1 MSIETDAEKWKSC
14 VSKIREMDPDGV
26 LLTDDVKE
34 YFDEVAA
41 VFEKGIFDAENTKKQ
56 LKVLRGRNT
65 KLSGKPISVEL
76 SSFVNITERY
86 ATKIR
91 EDFDGFVRSLGFER
105 NDSVNDSPWV
115 GEGTS
120 AVAVSGNEP
129 VLEAVVFDEQLLE
142 RTRREQEDLERQRRA
157 EREREERERL
167 RRIERDAAE
176 RRARQQREEEEDEQR
191 VRELEERARRARNG
205 EFDVDIT
212 ASSQTP
218 HFTIPSKK
226 PIGCLGTLIVLSLI
240 GWIGKTM
247 EERIPENE
255 SADVENFVTL
265 EDNDNKYESDPNL
278 ENALNEGGEEIT
290 EESLAVE
297 ENTET
302 VDDDSLTSAEMDSM
316 AALLVDEY
324 KDESEPVMGEWT
336 DPRDS
341 QRYPTR
347 QIGSLVWLLDNMN
360 YSYSTSF
367 CYDDE
372 DENCSKYGRLYTW
385 SDAKVVCRTPW
396 RLPSRSD
403 WSNLEINIGLLSEN
417 PWEKS
422 FFRAKSG
429 GFRSKKGVYELLGQR
444 ADFWSADEFD
454 ENAAY
459 YYYFVEGDKEIH
471 SNKYSK
477 NGALSVR
484 CVKNL

>member
-167 RRIERDAAE
+167 RRIEREAAE

-191 VRELEERARRARNG
+191 VRELDERARRARNG
-205 EFDVDIT
+205 D
-212 ASSQTP
+212 
-218 HFTIPSKK
+218 
-226 PIGCLGTLIVLSLI
+226 L
-240 GWIGKTM
+240 M
-247 EERIPENE
+247 
-255 SADVENFVTL
+255 
-265 EDNDNKYESDPNL
+265 
-278 ENALNEGGEEIT
+278 
-290 EESLAVE
+290 
-297 ENTET
+297 
-302 VDDDSLTSAEMDSM
+302 
-316 AALLVDEY
+316 
-324 KDESEPVMGEWT
+324 
-336 DPRDS
+336 
-341 QRYPTR
+341 
-347 QIGSLVWLLDNMN
+347 
-360 YSYSTSF
+360 
-367 CYDDE
+367 
-372 DENCSKYGRLYTW
+372 
-385 SDAKVVCRTPW
+385 
-396 RLPSRSD
+396 
-403 WSNLEINIGLLSEN
+403 
-417 PWEKS
+417 
-422 FFRAKSG
+422 
-429 GFRSKKGVYELLGQR
+429 
-444 ADFWSADEFD
+444 
-454 ENAAY
+454 
-459 YYYFVEGDKEIH
+459 
-471 SNKYSK
+471 
-477 NGALSVR
+477 
-484 CVKNL
+484 